1 MQHWSR
7 VSVSRSPVSFSF
19 YYFLIKSDRWFARC
33 RAKRARGPATANSH
47 TTDAAAGEV
56 CERLSSGLTSRTKND
71 RMHFAYIYAARR
83 CGSRCKT
90 TRNCISGRCCC
101 VHPTIV
107 GCCIKLAGANQACI
121 IYFAKMAARRRR
133 RIISRG
139 NGFHLFARGAR
150 ICERVATRWEK
161 NQIES
166 MTGSETARERKCIDS
181 SRCVKNKNASSFS
194 EHVISFAYTL
204 LNSSTGQLRM

>member
-1 MQHWSR
+1 MVRTVQSKT
-7 VSVSRSPVSFSF
+7 STRSSNCKFPHHRCSCWRSLRAVPVV
-19 YYFLIKSDRWFARC
+19 W
-33 RAKRARGPATANSH
+33 PAAPKMTECILHIYMRHA
-47 TTDAAAGEV
+47 DAALA
-56 CERLSSGLTSRTKND
+56 
-71 RMHFAYIYAARR
+71 
-83 CGSRCKT
+83 RCKT

-101 VHPTIV
+101 VHPTTV

-181 SRCVKNKNASSFS
+181 SRCVRNKNASSFS